1 VRIIEPVLLKS
12 LKLLRDTSESLTEK
26 EIAERIKEDQVYVA
40 KTLEKLR
47 QRKVIAKNGEFYSY
61 QKTAIN
67 EDFSQKM
74 LAVYDKIIRKSKLGL
89 VIIGLLSTVTQSK
102 HFLRQNTLLRV
113 LEEEGFDEERINNFL
128 ERELKAERIIKTKIA
143 FISKNKTEVQLPP
156 AIRFRY
162 VFPHEARPE
171 DYPILKPYA
180 TVAAIAIFKAN
191 NKLKRKE
198 WLIPATNFD
207 YDSHYGVEP
216 DEYEKFKKRCLEED
230 SFIQEEDYLIADFPS
245 NMTASAKEYLEKE
258 VAHTRQKIKDE
269 IFEYWYGSRED
280 TEEENTATDKDDLA

>member
-1 VRIIEPVLLKS
+1 MTIIEPVLLKS

-26 EIAERIKEDQVYVA
+26 EIAERIKEEQVYVA
-40 KTLEKLR
+40 KALQKLR
-47 QRKVIAKNGEFYSY
+47 QRKVIAKNGELYSY

-74 LAVYDKIIRKSKLGL
+74 LAVYNKIIKNSKLGL

-102 HFLRQNTLLRV
+102 HLLRQNTLLRV

-128 ERELKAERIIKTKIA
+128 ERELKAERIVKTKIA

-171 DYPILKPYA
+171 DYQRFEAYA
-180 TVAAIAIFKAN
+180 PVAERTSPMHYFIT
-191 NKLKRKE
+191 RKE

-207 YDSHYGVEP
+207 YGSYYGAES
-216 DEYEKFKKRCLEED
+216 DEYEKFRKRCLEQD

-258 VAHTRQKIKDE
+258 LAHTRQKIKDE
-269 IFEYWYGSRED
+269 IFEYWYGPRED
-280 TEEENTATDKDDLA
+280 I

>member
-1 VRIIEPVLLKS
+1 MRIIEPVLLKS

-26 EIAERIKEDQVYVA
+26 EIAERIKEEPVYVA
-40 KTLEKLR
+40 KALQKLR
-47 QRKVIAKNGEFYSY
+47 QRKVIAKNGELYSY

-67 EDFSQKM
+67 EDFSEKM
-74 LAVYDKIIRKSKLGL
+74 LAVYNKIIKNSKLGL

-102 HFLRQNTLLRV
+102 HLLGQNTLLRV

-128 ERELKAERIIKTKIA
+128 ERELKAERIVKTKIA

-156 AIRFRY
+156 AIRFRD

-171 DYPILKPYA
+171 DYQRLKAYV
-180 TVAAIAIFKAN
+180 TVAEKTSPMHIFA
-191 NKLKRKE
+191 RSKE
-198 WLIPATNFD
+198 RLTPATNFD
-207 YDSHYGVEP
+207 YGSHYGAEP

-258 VAHTRQKIKDE
+258 LAHTRQKIKDE

-280 TEEENTATDKDDLA
+280 I

>member
-26 EIAERIKEDQVYVA
+26 EIAERIKEEQVYVA
-40 KTLEKLR
+40 KALQKLR
-47 QRKVIAKNGEFYSY
+47 QRKVIAKHGEFYSY

-67 EDFSQKM
+67 EDFSEKM
-74 LAVYDKIIRKSKLGL
+74 LAVYNKIIKNSKLGL

-102 HFLRQNTLLRV
+102 HLLGQNTLLRV

-128 ERELKAERIIKTKIA
+128 ERELKAERIVKTKIA

-156 AIRFRY
+156 AIRFRD
-162 VFPHEARPE
+162 VFPYEARPE
-171 DYPILKPYA
+171 DYQRLEAYA
-180 TVAAIAIFKAN
+180 TQAERTSPMHYFIT
-191 NKLKRKE
+191 RKE
-198 WLIPATNFD
+198 GLIPATNFD
-207 YDSHYGVEP
+207 YGSHYGVEP
-216 DEYEKFKKRCLEED
+216 DEYEKFRKRCLEQD

-258 VAHTRQKIKDE
+258 LAHTRQKIKDE
-269 IFEYWYGSRED
+269 IFEYWYGPRED
-280 TEEENTATDKDDLA
+280 I

>member
-1 VRIIEPVLLKS
+1 MTIIEPVLLKS
-12 LKLLRDTSESLTEK
+12 LKLLRDTSESLTEE
-26 EIAERIKEDQVYVA
+26 EIVERIKEEPVYVA
-40 KTLEKLR
+40 KALQKLR

-74 LAVYDKIIRKSKLGL
+74 LAVYNKIIKNSKLGL

-102 HFLRQNTLLRV
+102 HLLRQNTLLRV

-128 ERELKAERIIKTKIA
+128 ERELKAERIVKTKIA

-156 AIRFRY
+156 AIRFRD
-162 VFPHEARPE
+162 VFPHEARPG
-171 DYPILKPYA
+171 DYQRVGAYS
-180 TVAAIAIFKAN
+180 TVTEKISPMHPFVV
-191 NKLKRKE
+191 RKE
-198 WLIPATNFD
+198 WLIPVTNFD
-207 YDSHYGVEP
+207 YGSHYGAES
-216 DEYEKFKKRCLEED
+216 DEYEKFRKRCLEQD

-258 VAHTRQKIKDE
+258 LAHTRQKIKDE
-269 IFEYWYGSRED
+269 IFEYWYGPRQD
-280 TEEENTATDKDDLA
+280 I